1 MEFEKLGVFYLG
13 RRYDVPAGELE
24 DELVMYDAR
33 DLTTHGVCVGMTGSG
48 KTGLCIGLLE
58 EAAIDGVPAIILDPK
73 GDITNLLLSFPELK
87 PADFLPW
94 VNPDDA
100 RRKGMEIE
108 DFAASQAELWRK
120 GLDDWG
126 QDGDRI
132 RALRDAADFAIYT
145 PGSPAGIPVS
155 VLGSLAAPQAS
166 WETDAEHLRER
177 IAGLAS
183 GLLGL
188 IGLEAD
194 PARSREHV
202 LLANLIEHYWRKGYA
217 LDLPTLIGA
226 IANPPVRQLGAFD
239 IDTFYPEKERL
250 ELAMGLNTL
259 IASPSFKEWLE
270 GVPLDIPGLLA
281 TADGKPRHSIF
292 YIAHL
297 SDAERMFFVTL
308 LLDEVITWMRAQPG
322 TTSLRALVY
331 MDEVFGFLPPVAEP
345 PSKRPFLTLLK
356 QARAYGVG
364 LLVATQNPVDLDY
377 KALSNAGTWFIG
389 RMQTER
395 DKLRVLDGLEG
406 ASSEAGKPLQR
417 SEIDKLISS
426 LGKRV
431 FLLHNVHEEGPLT
444 FHTRW
449 AMSYLRGPLTRAQV
463 RELMAGERAT
473 AVAASAT
480 PGTPAGPPTSTIGT
494 TATPSAA
501 SARPAASAV
510 SAPPSAGPPAVAAAV
525 RQYFLPVLRGPG
537 VAAGGAAGGAG
548 ELGYRAGAL
557 GLARVSFVDRKR
569 GTEETESVALL
580 TMPGT
585 DGAVTWEG
593 ASDLG
598 LDSAALESSPTREAR
613 YSPLP
618 ARFNDERDL
627 KRASRELA
635 DHLYRTRR
643 LKVLHCPSLDEYSSP
658 GASVAEFALQLRQ
671 EAREARDEET
681 DKIVERH
688 EKRLRRLEDRLRSAE
703 LALMKKTETAAARKR
718 EMIVSVGESLLGA
731 FLGRRTTRGAST
743 SLGKYRQQTSARMGA
758 EEAEERV
765 ERLEQEIS
773 ELRDDL
779 MEETAEITERWE
791 EALEEFEEV
800 ELRPRRVDVDVEL
813 VAIGWVPH
821 WLQPDGREE
830 PAI

>member
-13 RRYDVPAGELE
+13 RRYDVAAGELQ
-24 DELVMYDAR
+24 DQLVMYDAR

-87 PADFLPW
+87 PEDFLPW

-100 RRKGMEIE
+100 RRKGMEIG

-120 GLDDWG
+120 GLADWG

-132 RALRDAADFAIYT
+132 QSLRDAAEFAIYT
-145 PGSPAGIPVS
+145 PGSQAGIPVS
-155 VLGSLAAPQAS
+155 VLGSLAAPRAS

-202 LLANLIEHYWRKGYA
+202 LLANLIEHYWRQGYA

-250 ELAMGLNTL
+250 KLAMGLNTL

-270 GVPLDIPGLLA
+270 GVPLDIPALLS
-281 TADGKPRHSIF
+281 TADGKPRHSVF

-322 TTSLRALVY
+322 TTSLRALLY

-389 RMQTER
+389 RLQTER

-406 ASSEAGKPLQR
+406 ASNAAGNPLQI

-426 LGKRV
+426 LDKRV
-431 FLLHNVHEEGPLT
+431 FLLHNVHDEGPLT

-463 RELMAGERAT
+463 RELMAEERAT
-473 AVAASAT
+473 AAAASAT
-480 PGTPAGPPTSTIGT
+480 PETPSTTPMATSGTPATSSATSALVAAGAPPPTGPPT
-494 TATPSAA
+494 
-501 SARPAASAV
+501 
-510 SAPPSAGPPAVAAAV
+510 VAAAV

-537 VAAGGAAGGAG
+537 GAAGGAAGGAR

-569 GTEETESVALL
+569 GTDETESIALL
-580 TMPGT
+580 AMPDT

-598 LDSAALESSPTREAR
+598 FDSGALESSPTREAR
-613 YSPLP
+613 FGPLP

-627 KRASRELA
+627 KRVGRELA

-643 LKVLHCPSLDEYSSP
+643 LRVLHCLSLDEYSSP
-658 GASVAEFALQLRQ
+658 GASASEFALQLRQ

-688 EKRLRRLEDRLRSAE
+688 EKRLRRLQDRLRSAE

-758 EEAEERV
+758 EEAEDRV

-779 MEETAEITERWE
+779 GEETAEITERWE

>member
-1 MEFEKLGVFYLG
+1 MDFEKLGVFYLG
-13 RRYDVPAGELE
+13 RQYDVPAGELR

-48 KTGLCIGLLE
+48 KTGLCVGVLE

-73 GDITNLLLSFPELK
+73 GDITNLLLTFPDLK
-87 PADFLPW
+87 PEDFLPW
-94 VNPDDA
+94 VNADDA
-100 RRKGMEIE
+100 RRKGMELE
-108 DFAASQAELWRK
+108 EFAASQAELWRR
-120 GLDDWG
+120 GLSDWG

-132 RALRDAADFAIYT
+132 RALREAADFAIYT
-145 PGSPAGIPVS
+145 PGSPAGVPVS
-155 VLGSLAAPQAS
+155 VLGSLAAPRAS

-177 IAGLAS
+177 IAGLSS

-202 LLANLIEHYWRKGYA
+202 LLANLIEHYWRQGYA

-270 GVPLDIPGLLA
+270 GVPLDIPSLLA
-281 TADGKPRHSIF
+281 TADGRPRHSVF

-297 SDAERMFFVTL
+297 SEAERMFFVTL

-322 TTSLRALVY
+322 TTSLRALLY

-406 ASSEAGKPLQR
+406 ASHEAGNTLQK
-417 SEIDKLISS
+417 SEIGKTIAS

-431 FLLHNVHEEGPLT
+431 FLLHNVHDEGPVT

-463 RELMAGERAT
+463 RELMAGKPAMAAAAKAAAAAAVPAT
-473 AVAASAT
+473 
-480 PGTPAGPPTSTIGT
+480 GPPAAT
-494 TATPSAA
+494 TATPPSA
-501 SARPAASAV
+501 SATFATRTAGSTTWVADT
-510 SAPPSAGPPAVAAAV
+510 PPSAGPPAVGVAV

-537 VAAGGAAGGAG
+537 VGSGEAAGAPA
-548 ELGYRAGAL
+548 ELAYRAGAL

-569 GTEETESVALL
+569 GADETESVALL
-580 TMPGT
+580 AMPGT
-585 DGAVTWEG
+585 DGTVTWER
-593 ASDLG
+593 SCDLG
-598 LDSAALESSPTREAR
+598 LDSEALESAPTREAR
-613 YSPLP
+613 YGPLP
-618 ARFNDERDL
+618 ARLNDERDL

-643 LKVLHCPSLDEYSSP
+643 LGVLHCPSLDEYSSP
-658 GASVAEFALQLRQ
+658 GASASEFALRLRQ
-671 EAREARDEET
+671 KAREARDEET
-681 DKIVERH
+681 DKIVARH
-688 EKRLRRLEDRLRSAE
+688 EKRLRRLEDQLRSAE
-703 LALMKKTETAAARKR
+703 LALIKKTETAAARKR

-743 SLGKYRQQTSARMGA
+743 SLGKYRQQTTARMGA
-758 EEAEERV
+758 EEAAERV
-765 ERLEQEIS
+765 ERLEREIS
-773 ELRDDL
+773 ELRADL
-779 MEETAEITERWE
+779 TEE
-791 EALEEFEEV
+791 
-800 ELRPRRVDVDVEL
+800 
-813 VAIGWVPH
+813 
-821 WLQPDGREE
+821 
-830 PAI
+830 

>member
-13 RRYDVPAGELE
+13 RRYDVPAGELQ
-24 DELVMYDAR
+24 DQLVMYDAR

-87 PADFLPW
+87 PEDFLPW

-120 GLDDWG
+120 GLADWG

-132 RALRDAADFAIYT
+132 RSLRDAADFAIYT

-155 VLGSLAAPQAS
+155 VLGSLAAPRAS

-202 LLANLIEHYWRKGYA
+202 LLANLIEHYWRQGYA

-239 IDTFYPEKERL
+239 IDTFYPEKDRL

-270 GVPLDIPGLLA
+270 GVPLDIPALLA
-281 TADGKPRHSIF
+281 TADGKPRHSVF
-292 YIAHL
+292 YIAH
-297 SDAERMFFVTL
+297 
-308 LLDEVITWMRAQPG
+308 
-322 TTSLRALVY
+322 SLRALVY

-406 ASSEAGKPLQR
+406 ASNAAGNPLQK
-417 SEIDKLISS
+417 SEIDKLIAS

-431 FLLHNVHEEGPLT
+431 FLLHNVHEQGPLT

-463 RELMAGERAT
+463 RELMAGKGATVAT
-473 AVAASAT
+473 ASAAPDSAATIPT
-480 PGTPAGPPTSTIGT
+480 PTIGT
-494 TATPSAA
+494 PATPSAA
-501 SARPAASAV
+501 SAV
-510 SAPPSAGPPAVAAAV
+510 SAAGARPSAGPPTVAAAV

-537 VAAGGAAGGAG
+537 VAAGEAAAASG

-557 GLARVSFVDRKR
+557 GLARVSFIDRKR
-569 GTEETESVALL
+569 GTDETESIALL
-580 TMPGT
+580 AMPAM
-585 DGAVTWEG
+585 DGSVTWEG

-598 LDSAALESSPTREAR
+598 LDSAALESAPMREAR
-613 YSPLP
+613 YGPLP
-618 ARFNDERDL
+618 ASFNDERDL
-627 KRASRELA
+627 KRASRGLA

-643 LKVLHCPSLDEYSSP
+643 LKVLQPTRSWKGTRSGCDGWRIGCGVPSWPS
-658 GASVAEFALQLRQ
+658 
-671 EAREARDEET
+671 
-681 DKIVERH
+681 
-688 EKRLRRLEDRLRSAE
+688 
-703 LALMKKTETAAARKR
+703 
-718 EMIVSVGESLLGA
+718 
-731 FLGRRTTRGAST
+731 
-743 SLGKYRQQTSARMGA
+743 
-758 EEAEERV
+758 
-765 ERLEQEIS
+765 
-773 ELRDDL
+773 
-779 MEETAEITERWE
+779 
-791 EALEEFEEV
+791 
-800 ELRPRRVDVDVEL
+800 
-813 VAIGWVPH
+813 
-821 WLQPDGREE
+821 
-830 PAI
+830 

>member
-1 MEFEKLGVFYLG
+1 MEFEKLGIFYLG
-13 RRYDVPAGELE
+13 RRYDVPTGELQ
-24 DELVMYDAR
+24 DQLVMYDAR

-58 EAAIDGVPAIILDPK
+58 EAALDGVPAIILDPK

-87 PADFLPW
+87 PEDFLPW

-100 RRKGMEIE
+100 RRKGMELE

-120 GLDDWG
+120 GLADWG

-132 RALRDAADFAIYT
+132 RSLREAADFTIYT
-145 PGSPAGIPVS
+145 PGSSAGIPVS
-155 VLGSLAAPQAS
+155 VLGSLAAPRAS
-166 WETDAEHLRER
+166 WETEAEHLRER

-188 IGLEAD
+188 IGLDAD

-202 LLANLIEHYWRKGYA
+202 LLANLIEHYWRQGYA

-259 IASPSFKEWLE
+259 IASPSFREWLE

-297 SDAERMFFVTL
+297 SEAERMFFVTL

-406 ASSEAGKPLQR
+406 ASSAAGNPLQKG
-417 SEIDKLISS
+417 EIDKLISS

-473 AVAASAT
+473 AFAAPPETPVAPGT
-480 PGTPAGPPTSTIGT
+480 PGTPPTSTPGT
-494 TATPSAA
+494 PGVPLA
-501 SARPAASAV
+501 ARP
-510 SAPPSAGPPAVAAAV
+510 PTVAAAV
-525 RQYFLPVLRGPG
+525 RQYFLPLLRGPG
-537 VAAGGAAGGAG
+537 VAAGEAVGGPG

-557 GLARVSFVDRKR
+557 GLARVSFVDRRR
-569 GTEETESVALL
+569 GMDEIDSVALL
-580 TMPGT
+580 AMPDK

-598 LDSAALESSPTREAR
+598 FDPAALESSPTREAR
-613 YSPLP
+613 YGPLP

-627 KRASRELA
+627 KRVGRELA

-643 LKVLHCPSLDEYSSP
+643 LRVLHCPSLDEYSSP
-658 GASVAEFALQLRQ
+658 GASASEFALQLRQ

-681 DKIVERH
+681 DKIVQRH

-765 ERLEQEIS
+765 DRLEQEIS

-779 MEETAEITERWE
+779 REETAEITERWE

-813 VAIGWVPH
+813 IAIGWVPH
-821 WLQPDGREE
+821 WLQPDGLEE

>member
-13 RRYDVPAGELE
+13 RRYDVPAGELQ
-24 DELVMYDAR
+24 DQLVMYDAR

-73 GDITNLLLSFPELK
+73 GDITNLLLTFPELR
-87 PADFLPW
+87 PEDFLPW
-94 VNPDDA
+94 VNADDA
-100 RRKGMEIE
+100 RRKGMDLEG
-108 DFAASQAELWRK
+108 FAASQAELWRN
-120 GLDDWG
+120 GLADWG

-132 RALRDAADFAIYT
+132 RSLRDAADFAIYT

-155 VLGSLAAPQAS
+155 VLGSLAAPHAS

-202 LLANLIEHYWRKGYA
+202 LLANLIEHYWRQGYA

-226 IANPPVRQLGAFD
+226 IAEPPVRRLGAFD
-239 IDTFYPEKERL
+239 IDTFYPEKARM
-250 ELAMGLNTL
+250 ELAMRLNTL

-270 GVPLDIPGLLA
+270 GVPLDIPSLLA
-281 TADGKPRHSIF
+281 KADGKPRHSVF

-308 LLDEVITWMRAQPG
+308 LLDEVITWMRSQPG
-322 TTSLRALVY
+322 TTSLRALLY

-395 DKLRVLDGLEG
+395 DRLRVLDGLEG
-406 ASSEAGKPLQR
+406 ASNAAGNPIHKKDI
-417 SEIDKLISS
+417 ENTIAS

-463 RELMAGERAT
+463 RELMASET
-473 AVAASAT
+473 VESEAAADL
-480 PGTPAGPPTSTIGT
+480 PVG
-494 TATPSAA
+494 SAA
-501 SARPAASAV
+501 SAAPAANF
-510 SAPPSAGPPAVAAAV
+510 APTSGILPTGAATAAEAAQPSPGPPTVAAAV
-525 RQYFLPVLRGPG
+525 RQYFLPVLRGPSLAVG
-537 VAAGGAAGGAG
+537 DATGATG
-548 ELGYRAGAL
+548 ELGYWAGAI
-557 GLARVSFVDRKR
+557 GLARVSFIDRKR
-569 GTEETESVALL
+569 GADETQSIALL
-580 TMPGT
+580 AMPDA
-585 DGAVTWEG
+585 DGAVRWEE

-598 LDSAALESSPTREAR
+598 LDPVALESSPTREAR
-613 YSPLP
+613 YGSLP
-618 ARFNDERDL
+618 AGFNDERDL
-627 KRASRELA
+627 KRARREFA

-643 LKVLHCPSLDEYSSP
+643 LELLHCPSLDEYSAP
-658 GASVAEFALQLRQ
+658 GASSSEFALQLRQ
-671 EAREARDEET
+671 AAREARDEEI
-681 DKIVERH
+681 DKIGERH
-688 EKRLRRLEDRLRSAE
+688 QKRLRRLQDQLRRAE
-703 LALMKKTETAAARKR
+703 RALLKKKETAAARKR

-743 SLGKYRQQTSARMGA
+743 SLGKYRQQTTARMGA
-758 EEAEERV
+758 EEAQERV
-765 ERLEQEIS
+765 EGLQEEIAALQ
-773 ELRDDL
+773 EDLR
-779 MEETAEITERWE
+779 EETAAITERWE
-791 EALEEFEEV
+791 EALEEFEGVEV
-800 ELRPRRVDVDVEL
+800 RPRRVDVDVQM
-813 VAIGWVPH
+813 VAIGWVPY
-821 WLQPDGREE
+821 WQKPDGRQER
-830 PAI
+830 AI